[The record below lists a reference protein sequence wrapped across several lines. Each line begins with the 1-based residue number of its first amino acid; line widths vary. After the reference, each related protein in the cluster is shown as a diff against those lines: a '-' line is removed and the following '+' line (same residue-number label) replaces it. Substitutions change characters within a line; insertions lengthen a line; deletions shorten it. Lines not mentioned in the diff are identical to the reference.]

1 VSALRRVLAPRVVG
15 AAVIG
20 VIALAV
26 GSWVL
31 GDVTR
36 NYAIGRLRVEV
47 DLAVLEAATSN
58 SQALEWQAIGRRK
71 IDPSLRVELDASQGE
86 VRADLQR
93 LRRDANDA
101 RGVRPIGQAYA
112 RYDHAPC
119 LSWPRSS
126 VDRSRWR

>member
-47 DLAVLEAATSN
+47 DLVVLEAATSN
-58 SQALEWQAIGRRK
+58 SQALE
-71 IDPSLRVELDASQGE
+71 
-86 VRADLQR
+86 
-93 LRRDANDA
+93 
-101 RGVRPIGQAYA
+101 
-112 RYDHAPC
+112 
-119 LSWPRSS
+119 
-126 VDRSRWR
+126 